1 MKDVDKK
8 YMQQCLTLARKGA
21 GSVSPN
27 PMVGCVIVKN
37 GKVIGTGYHQKFG
50 EVHAEVNAINS
61 AKESVSGATVYV
73 NMEPCNYFGK
83 TPPCTKLLSKSNI
96 KKVVVGMLD
105 PNPKVSGKGI
115 KQLQKAGIEVIF
127 GVLENEAKK
136 LNEAF
141 TKYILTNRPFV
152 SLKIAQTL
160 DGKIADKNRKSKW
173 ITGEESLKYVHRL
186 RAEYD
191 AVLVGAGTIKADDSL
206 LTVREVEGRNPVRI
220 ILDGNFTL
228 SEDAKIFHDLSAKTL
243 LFTSKLRV
251 RKQNDKKSYL
261 ESLGVEILEMPD
273 PVPGYMSLE
282 NILKVLGEKGIASLL
297 VEGGATTFSH
307 FVERNLADKIMCFI
321 APKILGQGLNV
332 FEELPKRLLGNE
344 VNLQDVT
351 VRQVGKDILIESYCK
366 HAK

>member
-1 MKDVDKK
+1 MKNFDIK
-8 YMQQCLTLARKGA
+8 YIKQCLSLARKGA

-50 EVHAEVNAINS
+50 EAHAEVNAINS
-61 AKESVSGATVYV
+61 ARESVSGATVYV
-73 NMEPCNYFGK
+73 NLEPCNYFGK
-83 TPPCTKLLSKSNI
+83 TPPCTKLLIKSKI
-96 KKVVVGMLD
+96 KRVVVGMLD

-115 KQLQKAGIEVIF
+115 KQLQKAGIEVEF
-127 GVLENEAKK
+127 GLLEDETKK

-152 SLKIAQTL
+152 TLKIAQTL
-160 DGKIADKNRKSKW
+160 DGKIADRNRKSKW
-173 ITGEESLKYVHRL
+173 ITGEESLHHVHQL

-206 LTVREVEGRNPVRI
+206 LTVRQVQGRNPVRV
-220 ILDGNFTL
+220 ILDGNFSL
-228 SEDAKIFHDLSAKTL
+228 SEDAKIFHDTSAKTL
-243 LFTSKLRV
+243 LFTSKMRG

-261 ESLGVEILEMPD
+261 ESLGVEIIEMPD

-307 FVERNLADKIMCFI
+307 FLERNLADKMMCFI

-344 VNLQDVT
+344 IKLQDVS
-351 VRQVGKDILIESYCK
+351 VRAIGSDFLIESYCR
-366 HAK
+366 